1 LGSSCGGRRAEIDR
15 RVRDAAALLGAEAL
29 LHRRPRE
36 LSGGQRPRV
45 ALGRP
50 LVREPAVFLMD
61 EPLSNLDAVLR
72 AQMRAESSKL
82 RRRLGTIFVY
92 VTHDQVEAMTMGDR
106 IAILK
111 NGAIQQVG
119 TPREF
124 YETSATNS
132 VAEFIGTPA
141 MSFLPGA
148 LIAREGTL
156 VFETDLVHIP
166 LPRRVVAALGSDRE
180 TTVVA
185 GVRPSRAMVRSFG
198 VDSIQGTR
206 VAGDRALPCDGRTG
220 TLDHLA

>member
-1 LGSSCGGRRAEIDR
+1 MGSSCGGQRAEIDR

-36 LSGGQRPRV
+36 LSGGQRQRV

-61 EPLSNLDAVLR
+61 ESLSNLDAVLR

-82 RRRLGTIFVY
+82 RRRLGTTFVY

-119 TPREF
+119 TPREL
-124 YETSATNS
+124 YETPATNS
-132 VAEFIGTPA
+132 VAGFIGTPA

-185 GVRPSRAMVRSFG
+185 GVRPSRAMVRS
-198 VDSIQGTR
+198 
-206 VAGDRALPCDGRTG
+206 L
-220 TLDHLA
+220 